1 MTDEE
6 KERAEILISRLEIAV
21 GEVLAQDRRL
31 SDIVT
36 RMIQD
41 LGGLRSLLGVV
52 KRKG

>member
-6 KERAEILISRLEIAV
+6 TQRAEMLISRLEIAV
-21 GEVLAQDRRL
+21 GEVFAQDRRL
-31 SDIVT
+31 GDSVT

-41 LGGLRSLLGVV
+41 LGGLRSLLGLV